1 MDDAGGIYYN
11 DLDSLIEQARHRPV
25 ESVDAIER
33 IKELV
38 GKLFDTF
45 FGLPFSATTTTISS
59 REEETNPQTSDPVF
73 QLLGRYRDLTK
84 ALDEYFKNQMEQ
96 K

>member
-1 MDDAGGIYYN
+1 
-11 DLDSLIEQARHRPV
+11 V

-45 FGLPFSATTTTISS
+45 FELPFSATITTISS

-73 QLLGRYRDLTK
+73 QLLGRYRGLTK